1 MYSPIFLGTEN
12 ELNKVLR
19 RQKKTKHSIAIL
31 FTSLWDDKSS
41 DLVEA
46 LKKDNAMAN
55 LHGSEGGIQ
64 RKTLKFIGGDTRP
77 LYVTNSFLMPHAFVI
92 FKTFKIPALV
102 RLSRDSVKCEDYLP
116 KIYEE
121 LGL

>member
-19 RQKKTKHSIAIL
+19 RQKKAKHSVSIL
-31 FTSLWDDKSS
+31 FTSLWDDNSS

-46 LKKDNAMAN
+46 LKKDNARAN
-55 LHGSEGGIQ
+55 LHGSDLG
-64 RKTLKFIGGDTRP
+64 RDTHP

-92 FKTFKIPALV
+92 FKTFRVPALV
-102 RLSRDSVKCEDYLP
+102 KLSRDSVKCEDYLP